1 MYIDGKIDPLWNISD
16 FYKLEY
22 KLDYHK
28 DLALIEKYAHLG
40 HPIKSMSVYN
50 CFDDKIDIDKSYIL
64 EKFNFLNHLSI
75 AINLFKPGQYL
86 PCHRDLYQRYKTVHG
101 LESSENIYRI
111 ILMLENSSPGQIL
124 QIEDRAIAHWSAGNW
139 YGWKDFDL
147 HAFYNF
153 SMENRYA
160 VQITGTLN

>member
-1 MYIDGKIDPLWNISD
+1 MYIDGKINPQWDPKD

-28 DLALIEKYAHLG
+28 DTDLIKKYVDLG
-40 HPIKSMSVYN
+40 HPVELISVYN

-64 EKFNFLNHLSI
+64 EKFNFLNHVSI
-75 AINLFKPGQYL
+75 AINLFKPGQYI
-86 PCHRDLYQRYKTVHG
+86 PCHSDLYQRYKIVHSIT
-101 LESSENIYRI
+101 SSENIYRI
-111 ILMLENSSPGQIL
+111 ILMLEDSSPGQIL
-124 QIEDRAIAHWSAGNW
+124 QIEDRAIAHWSAGEW
-139 YGWKDFDL
+139 FGWRNSDL

-153 SMENRYA
+153 SMKNRYA